1 MVRFI
6 SAPILYCMVSTV
18 LVPISAEAQDFKRS
32 FWLHSALAQATET
45 RQAPF
50 TVSLAPGLN
59 SVIGNAAMA
68 GIGLSVVGAL
78 ALGQTDQVSGAG
90 GSLSQNALPTGD
102 YRDTTQ
108 GAYGT
113 EYRYNANLAQLNVLP
128 LNNYGYDGTGINVAV
143 VDSGIDASHPEFL
156 NSTIRGYDFSNSAT
170 GYGGDPNGHG
180 THVASIIAGDA
191 DGTGMRG
198 VAYDA
203 TLYSYRVDADG
214 DGTFEA
220 LNTDSR
226 TCSGRAPPYH
236 RQHPSLK
243 QQLGH
248 GNSGDVTSYTNS
260 QVRSSYRRSIAAFA
274 DAQAAGTLFVFAAG
288 NSGNSEVS
296 IDAGLPYHAPELV
309 DAWLVVVASDENGVE
324 TGFTNRCGVAA
335 AFCVT
340 APGNRVLA
348 ADAGTTGYVSLSGT
362 SMAAPFVSGLAAALM
377 EKFPNLTPK
386 QIATR
391 IKTTAS
397 LAPLTGF
404 FGETLANDGTAA
416 MEAIFGHGLV
426 DSGAAAAQI
435 GNLTYA
441 LGPDVSRGQDLSQS
455 KLALPAGV
463 GRDLAKQIMADD
475 FVVFDSFDNAMFT
488 VSGSQVFEAAAAG
501 FVPSY
506 GAGSATI
513 DAIGGSVKARRAL
526 HSQPKEQL
534 IFSFLQQGD
543 TPITADYWQGMAALF
558 APQPFVVPAA
568 KLRMSWESRQGSISS
583 LMPFLSFGSGALG
596 QGSDRSLEIGLAS
609 KVRLGG
615 AIDLISSISVG
626 EQAINFGLD
635 DQSDLIGLV
644 KAEFGVNATLNAA
657 NRFFLRYEQSRYS
670 DRAATESDFGMS
682 AARADSWMMG
692 VETQLP
698 EADLTVGVRN
708 DYALSQGTV
717 SLMTPASMLKDGTI
731 LYDHKSYG
739 LDRSVRLRP
748 FVAVQH
754 DTYGGTLN
762 FGARFGSW
770 DRSDLEGV
778 ELSFSRQ
785 F

>member
-78 ALGQTDQVSGAG
+78 ALGQTDQVSGVG

-108 GAYGT
+108 GVYGT
-113 EYRYNANLAQLNVLP
+113 EYSYNANLAQLNVLP
-128 LNNYGYDGTGINVAV
+128 LNNYGYDGTEINVAV

-220 LNTDSR
+220 LNTDS
-226 TCSGRAPPYH
+226 
-236 RQHPSLK
+236 
-243 QQLGH
+243 QLAAVARRH
-248 GNSGDVTSYTNS
+248 ITDNIQVSNNSWGSATPVTANTTS
-260 QVRSSYRRSIAAFA
+260 QVRSIYSRSISAFA

-296 IDAGLPYHAPELV
+296 EEAGLPYHAPELV

-324 TGFTNRCGVAA
+324 TAFTNRCGVAA

-340 APGNRVLA
+340 APGNQVLA

-404 FGETLANDGTAA
+404 FGETLANNGTAA

-426 DSGAAAAQI
+426 GSSAAAAGI
-435 GNLTYA
+435 ANLTYA

-488 VSGSQVFEAAAAG
+488 VSGSQVFGAAAAG

-513 DAIGGSVKARRAL
+513 DATGGSVKARRAL
-526 HSQPKEQL
+526 QSQPKEQL

>member
-170 GYGGDPNGHG
+170 GYGGDRNGHG

-220 LNTDSR
+220 LNTDS
-226 TCSGRAPPYH
+226 
-236 RQHPSLK
+236 
-243 QQLGH
+243 QLAAVARRH
-248 GNSGDVTSYTNS
+248 ITDNIHVSNNSWGSATAVTAYTTS
-260 QVRSSYRRSIAAFA
+260 QMRSIYSRSISAFA

-296 IDAGLPYHAPELV
+296 IDGGLPYHAPELV

-340 APGNRVLA
+340 APGNQVLA

-404 FGETLANDGTAA
+404 FGETLANNGTAA

-513 DAIGGSVKARRAL
+513 DATGGSVKARRAL
-526 HSQPKEQL
+526 QSQPKEQL

>member
-220 LNTDSR
+220 LNTDSQLAAVAR
-226 TCSGRAPPYH
+226 RHITDNIHVSNNSWGSAAP
-236 RQHPSLK
+236 
-243 QQLGH
+243 
-248 GNSGDVTSYTNS
+248 VTAYTNS

-296 IDAGLPYHAPELV
+296 IDGGLPYHAPELV

-340 APGNRVLA
+340 APGNQVLA

-416 MEAIFGHGLV
+416 MEANFGHGLV

-506 GAGSATI
+506 GAGSAII
-513 DAIGGSVKARRAL
+513 DATGGSVKARRAL
-526 HSQPKEQL
+526 QSQPKEQL

-583 LMPFLSFGSGALG
+583 LMPFLSFGSGSLG

>member
-18 LVPISAEAQDFKRS
+18 LVPIRAEAQDFKRS

-108 GAYGT
+108 GVYGT

-170 GYGGDPNGHG
+170 GYGGDRNGHG

-220 LNTDSR
+220 LNADSQLAAVARRHITDNIHVSN
-226 TCSGRAPPYH
+226 
-236 RQHPSLK
+236 
-243 QQLGH
+243 
-248 GNSGDVTSYTNS
+248 NSWGSATAVTAYTTS
-260 QVRSSYRRSIAAFA
+260 QMRSIYSRSISAFA

-296 IDAGLPYHAPELV
+296 IDGGLPYHAPELV

-340 APGNRVLA
+340 APGNQVLA

-404 FGETLANDGTAA
+404 FGETLANNGTAA

-475 FVVFDSFDNAMFT
+475 FVVFGSFDNAMFT

-513 DAIGGSVKARRAL
+513 DAIGGSVKACRAL

-568 KLRMSWESRQGSISS
+568 KLRMSWESRQGSMSS

-615 AIDLISSISVG
+615 AVDLISSISVG

-692 VETQLP
+692 VEAQLP

-708 DYALSQGTV
+708 DYALSQGTM
-717 SLMTPASMLKDGTI
+717 SLMTPASMLKDGTV

>member
-6 SAPILYCMVSTV
+6 SAPFLYCMVSTV

-50 TVSLAPGLN
+50 TVSLAPGLT

-108 GAYGT
+108 GVYGT

-143 VDSGIDASHPEFL
+143 VDSGIDASHPEFR

-170 GYGGDPNGHG
+170 GYGGDRNGHG

-203 TLYSYRVDADG
+203 NLYSYRVDADG

-220 LNTDSR
+220 LNTDS
-226 TCSGRAPPYH
+226 
-236 RQHPSLK
+236 
-243 QQLGH
+243 QLAAVARRH
-248 GNSGDVTSYTNS
+248 ITDNIHVSNNSWGSATAVTANTTS
-260 QVRSSYRRSIAAFA
+260 QVRSIYGRSISAIA

-296 IDAGLPYHAPELV
+296 EEGGLPYHAPELV

-324 TGFTNRCGVAA
+324 TGFTNRCGVAE

-404 FGETLANDGTAA
+404 FGETLANNGTAA

-513 DAIGGSVKARRAL
+513 DATGGSVKARRAL
-526 HSQPKEQL
+526 QSQPKEQL

-558 APQPFVVPAA
+558 APQPFVVPAT
-568 KLRMSWESRQGSISS
+568 KLRMSWESRQGSMSS

-682 AARADSWMMG
+682 AARADSWMLG

-698 EADLTVGVRN
+698 DADLTVGVRN

>member
-32 FWLHSALAQATET
+32 LWLHSALAQATET

-78 ALGQTDQVSGAG
+78 ALGQTDQVSGVG

-108 GAYGT
+108 GVYGT

-128 LNNYGYDGTGINVAV
+128 LNNYGYDGTGINVAL

-203 TLYSYRVDADG
+203 TLYSYRVNADG

-220 LNTDSR
+220 LNTDS
-226 TCSGRAPPYH
+226 
-236 RQHPSLK
+236 
-243 QQLGH
+243 QLAAVARRH
-248 GNSGDVTSYTNS
+248 ITDNIHVSNNSWGSATAVTAYTTS
-260 QVRSSYRRSIAAFA
+260 QMRSIYSRSISAFA

-296 IDAGLPYHAPELV
+296 EEAGLPYHAPELV

-324 TGFTNRCGVAA
+324 TAFTNRCGVAA

-340 APGNRVLA
+340 APGNQVLA

-404 FGETLANDGTAA
+404 FGETLANNGTAA

-488 VSGSQVFEAAAAG
+488 VSGSQVFGAAAAG

-513 DAIGGSVKARRAL
+513 DATGGSVKARRAL
-526 HSQPKEQL
+526 QSQPKEQL

-568 KLRMSWESRQGSISS
+568 KLRMSWESRQGSMSS

-748 FVAVQH
+748 FVAVQD

>member
-220 LNTDSR
+220 LNTDS
-226 TCSGRAPPYH
+226 
-236 RQHPSLK
+236 
-243 QQLGH
+243 QLAAVARRH
-248 GNSGDVTSYTNS
+248 ITDNIHVSNNSWGSATAVTAYTTS
-260 QVRSSYRRSIAAFA
+260 QMRSIYSRSISAFA

-296 IDAGLPYHAPELV
+296 IDGGLPYHAPELV

-340 APGNRVLA
+340 APGNQVLA

-404 FGETLANDGTAA
+404 FGETLANNGTAA

>member
-220 LNTDSR
+220 LNTDS
-226 TCSGRAPPYH
+226 
-236 RQHPSLK
+236 
-243 QQLGH
+243 QLAAVARRH
-248 GNSGDVTSYTNS
+248 ITDNIHVSNNSWGSATAVTAYTTS
-260 QVRSSYRRSIAAFA
+260 QMRSIYSRSISAFA

-296 IDAGLPYHAPELV
+296 EEAGLPYHAPELV

-506 GAGSATI
+506 GAGSAII
-513 DAIGGSVKARRAL
+513 DATGGSVKARRAL
-526 HSQPKEQL
+526 QSQPKEQL

>member
-1 MVRFI
+1 M
-6 SAPILYCMVSTV
+6 
-18 LVPISAEAQDFKRS
+18 
-32 FWLHSALAQATET
+32 
-45 RQAPF
+45 
-50 TVSLAPGLN
+50 SLAPGLN
-59 SVIGNAAMA
+59 SVTGNAAMA
-68 GIGLSVVGAL
+68 GIGLSVAGAL

-128 LNNYGYDGTGINVAV
+128 LNNYGYDGTGTNVAV

-226 TCSGRAPPYH
+226 TAAVARRHITDNIQVSNNSWGR
-236 RQHPSLK
+236 K
-243 QQLGH
+243 
-248 GNSGDVTSYTNS
+248 GDVTSYTNS
-260 QVRSSYRRSIAAFA
+260 QVRSSYRLSIAAFA

-296 IDAGLPYHAPELV
+296 IDDGLPYHAPELV

-340 APGNRVLA
+340 APGNQVLA

-362 SMAAPFVSGLAAALM
+362 SMAAPFLSGLAAALM
-377 EKFPNLTPK
+377 EKFPNLTLK

-506 GAGSATI
+506 GAGSAII
-513 DAIGGSVKARRAL
+513 DATGGSVKARRAL
-526 HSQPKEQL
+526 QSQPKEQL

>member
-32 FWLHSALAQATET
+32 LWLHSALAQATET

-50 TVSLAPGLN
+50 SVSLAPGLN
-59 SVIGNAAMA
+59 SLIGNAAMA

-108 GAYGT
+108 GVYGT

-128 LNNYGYDGTGINVAV
+128 LNNYGYDGTGINVAL
-143 VDSGIDASHPEFL
+143 VDSGIDASHPEFR

-180 THVASIIAGDA
+180 THVASIIAVDA

-226 TCSGRAPPYH
+226 TAAVARRHITDNIQVSNNSWGRKGTVA
-236 RQHPSLK
+236 
-243 QQLGH
+243 
-248 GNSGDVTSYTNS
+248 NYTTS
-260 QVRSSYRRSIAAFA
+260 QVRSSYRSSISAFA

-296 IDAGLPYHAPELV
+296 ISGGLPYHAPELV

-377 EKFPNLTPK
+377 EKFPNLTPA

-397 LAPLTGF
+397 LAPLTGAL
-404 FGETLANDGTAA
+404 GETLANDGTAA

-488 VSGSQVFEAAAAG
+488 VSGSQVFGAAAAG

-513 DAIGGSVKARRAL
+513 DATGGSVKARRAL
-526 HSQPKEQL
+526 QSQPKEQL

-568 KLRMSWESRQGSISS
+568 KLRMSWESRQGSMSS

>member
-198 VAYDA
+198 VANDA

-226 TCSGRAPPYH
+226 TAAVARRHITDNIQVSNNSWGR
-236 RQHPSLK
+236 K
-243 QQLGH
+243 
-248 GNSGDVTSYTNS
+248 GDVTSYTNS
-260 QVRSSYRRSIAAFA
+260 QVRSSYRLSIAAFA

-296 IDAGLPYHAPELV
+296 IDGGLPYHAPELV

-397 LAPLTGF
+397 LAPLKGF

-657 NRFFLRYEQSRYS
+657 
-670 DRAATESDFGMS
+670 TESDFGMS

-717 SLMTPASMLKDGTI
+717 SLMTPASMLKDGAI

-748 FVAVQH
+748 FLAVQH

>member
-220 LNTDSR
+220 LNTDS
-226 TCSGRAPPYH
+226 
-236 RQHPSLK
+236 
-243 QQLGH
+243 QLAAVARRH
-248 GNSGDVTSYTNS
+248 ITDNIHVSNNSWGSATAVTAYTTS
-260 QVRSSYRRSIAAFA
+260 QMRSIYSRSISAFA

-506 GAGSATI
+506 GAGSAII
-513 DAIGGSVKARRAL
+513 DATGGSVKARRAL
-526 HSQPKEQL
+526 QSQPKEQL

>member
-1 MVRFI
+1 MVRFKPTYI
-6 SAPILYCMVSTV
+6 FALIASTAI
-18 LVPISAEAQDFKRS
+18 VPFGAVAQGLEPGVR
-32 FWLHSALAQATET
+32 LQTATGSMA
-45 RQAPF
+45 RQAPV
-50 TVSLAPGLN
+50 TVSFAPGLN
-59 SVIGNAAMA
+59 TVMSNTAVA
-68 GIGLSVVGAL
+68 GLGLSVIGAL
-78 ALGQTDQVSGAG
+78 ALGQTDQVTGSG
-90 GSLSQNALPTGD
+90 GSLSQTALPVGD

-108 GAYGT
+108 GIYGT
-113 EYRYNANLAQLNVLP
+113 EYSYNANLAQLNVLP

-143 VDSGIDASHPEFL
+143 VDSGIDASHPEFR
-156 NSTIRGYDFSNSAT
+156 NSTIYGYDFSNSAT
-170 GYGGDPNGHG
+170 GYGGDQNGHG

-214 DGTFEA
+214 DGVFEA
-220 LNTDSR
+220 MSSNSDFAAVARRHITDGIHVSN
-226 TCSGRAPPYH
+226 
-236 RQHPSLK
+236 
-243 QQLGH
+243 
-248 GNSGDVTSYTNS
+248 NSWGSTSSVTSFTAS
-260 QVRSSYRRSIAAFA
+260 QARSNFRRSISAYD

-288 NSGNSEVS
+288 NSGNTEVS
-296 IDAGLPYHAPELV
+296 IDAGLPYHAPELA

-324 TGFTNRCGVAA
+324 TAFTNRCGVAA

-340 APGNRVLA
+340 APGNNVMA
-348 ADAGTTGYVSLSGT
+348 ADAGTTGYVPLSGT

-377 EKFPNLTPK
+377 EKFPNLTPEK
-386 QIATR
+386 IATR

-397 LAPLTGF
+397 HAPLTGF
-404 FGETLANDGTAA
+404 FGETLANNGTAA

-441 LGPDVSRGQDLSQS
+441 FGPDVSRGQDLSQS
-455 KLALPAGV
+455 KLPLPAGV
-463 GRDLAKQIMADD
+463 GRGLANQIMADK

-488 VSGSQVFEAAAAG
+488 VAGSEVFEAPAAG

-506 GAGSATI
+506 DAGPRKSDAT
-513 DAIGGSVKARRAL
+513 DGSVKARRIAQR
-526 HSQPKEQL
+526 HPKEQL
-534 IFSFLQQGD
+534 IFSFLPQGD
-543 TPITADYWQGMAALF
+543 TPITADYWQGVAALF

-568 KLRMSWESRQGSISS
+568 KLRMSWESHQGSSTS
-583 LMPFLSFGSGALG
+583 LTPFLSFGSGALE
-596 QGSDRSLEIGLAS
+596 QGSDRSIEIGFAS
-609 KVRLGG
+609 KVRFGS
-615 AIDLISSISVG
+615 AVDLISSISVG

-635 DQSDLIGLV
+635 DQRDLVGIVKSELGL
-644 KAEFGVNATLNAA
+644 NATLNAD

-670 DRAATESDFGMS
+670 DRAATDSDFDIS

-698 EADLTVGVRN
+698 EADLTIGVRN
-708 DYALSQGTV
+708 DYALSGGAV
-717 SLMTPASMLKDGTI
+717 SLMTPGTMLKDGTI

-739 LDRSVRLRP
+739 LNRSVRLRP
-748 FVAVQH
+748 FVAMQH
-754 DTYGGTLN
+754 DTYAGTLN
-762 FGARFGSW
+762 FGASFGSW
-770 DRSDLEGV
+770 DRSDLEAL

>member
-220 LNTDSR
+220 LNTDS
-226 TCSGRAPPYH
+226 
-236 RQHPSLK
+236 
-243 QQLGH
+243 QLAAVARRH
-248 GNSGDVTSYTNS
+248 ITDNIHVSNNSWGSATAVTAYTTS
-260 QVRSSYRRSIAAFA
+260 QMRSIYSRSISAFA

-296 IDAGLPYHAPELV
+296 IDGGLPYHAPELV

-348 ADAGTTGYVSLSGT
+348 AVAGTTGYVALSDT
-362 SMAAPFVSGLAAALM
+362 SMAAPFVSGLAAVLM

-386 QIATR
+386 QIATW

-404 FGETLANDGTAA
+404 FGETLANNGTAA

-506 GAGSATI
+506 GAGSAII
-513 DAIGGSVKARRAL
+513 DATGGSVKARRAL
-526 HSQPKEQL
+526 QSQPKEQL

>member
-6 SAPILYCMVSTV
+6 SAPILSCMVSTV

-32 FWLHSALAQATET
+32 FWLHSALVQATET

-78 ALGQTDQVSGAG
+78 ALGQTDQVSGVG

-203 TLYSYRVDADG
+203 TFYSYRVDADG

-226 TCSGRAPPYH
+226 TAAVARRHITDNIQVSNNSWGR
-236 RQHPSLK
+236 K
-243 QQLGH
+243 
-248 GNSGDVTSYTNS
+248 GDVTSYTNS
-260 QVRSSYRRSIAAFA
+260 QVRSSYRLSIAAFA

-296 IDAGLPYHAPELV
+296 IDDGLPYHAPELV

-348 ADAGTTGYVSLSGT
+348 ADAGTTGYVALSGT

-441 LGPDVSRGQDLSQS
+441 LRPDVSRGQDLSQS
-455 KLALPAGV
+455 KLAL
-463 GRDLAKQIMADD
+463 
-475 FVVFDSFDNAMFT
+475 
-488 VSGSQVFEAAAAG
+488 
-501 FVPSY
+501 
-506 GAGSATI
+506 
-513 DAIGGSVKARRAL
+513 
-526 HSQPKEQL
+526 
-534 IFSFLQQGD
+534 
-543 TPITADYWQGMAALF
+543 
-558 APQPFVVPAA
+558 PAA

-698 EADLTVGVRN
+698 EVDLTVGVRN

>member
-32 FWLHSALAQATET
+32 LWLHSALAQATET

-50 TVSLAPGLN
+50 SVSLAPGLN
-59 SVIGNAAMA
+59 SLIGNAAMA

-108 GAYGT
+108 GVYGT

-128 LNNYGYDGTGINVAV
+128 LNNYGYDGTGINVAL
-143 VDSGIDASHPEFL
+143 VDSGIDASHPEFR

-203 TLYSYRVDADG
+203 TLYSYRVNADG

-220 LNTDSR
+220 LNTDS
-226 TCSGRAPPYH
+226 
-236 RQHPSLK
+236 
-243 QQLGH
+243 QLAAVARRH
-248 GNSGDVTSYTNS
+248 ITDNIHVSNNSWGSSTAVTAYTTS
-260 QVRSSYRRSIAAFA
+260 QMRSICSRSISAFA

-296 IDAGLPYHAPELV
+296 EEAGLPYHAPELV

-340 APGNRVLA
+340 APGNQVLA
-348 ADAGTTGYVSLSGT
+348 ADAGTTGYVSLSGK

-404 FGETLANDGTAA
+404 FGETLANNGTAA

-488 VSGSQVFEAAAAG
+488 VSGSQVFGAAAAG

-513 DAIGGSVKARRAL
+513 DATGGSVKARRAL
-526 HSQPKEQL
+526 QSQPKEQL

-568 KLRMSWESRQGSISS
+568 KLRMSWESRQGSMSS

>member
-1 MVRFI
+1 M
-6 SAPILYCMVSTV
+6 
-18 LVPISAEAQDFKRS
+18 
-32 FWLHSALAQATET
+32 
-45 RQAPF
+45 
-50 TVSLAPGLN
+50 
-59 SVIGNAAMA
+59 
-68 GIGLSVVGAL
+68 
-78 ALGQTDQVSGAG
+78 
-90 GSLSQNALPTGD
+90 
-102 YRDTTQ
+102 
-108 GAYGT
+108 
-113 EYRYNANLAQLNVLP
+113 
-128 LNNYGYDGTGINVAV
+128 
-143 VDSGIDASHPEFL
+143 
-156 NSTIRGYDFSNSAT
+156 
-170 GYGGDPNGHG
+170 
-180 THVASIIAGDA
+180 
-191 DGTGMRG
+191 
-198 VAYDA
+198 
-203 TLYSYRVDADG
+203 
-214 DGTFEA
+214 
-220 LNTDSR
+220 
-226 TCSGRAPPYH
+226 
-236 RQHPSLK
+236 
-243 QQLGH
+243 
-248 GNSGDVTSYTNS
+248 
-260 QVRSSYRRSIAAFA
+260 
-274 DAQAAGTLFVFAAG
+274 
-288 NSGNSEVS
+288 
-296 IDAGLPYHAPELV
+296 
-309 DAWLVVVASDENGVE
+309 VVASDENGVE

-348 ADAGTTGYVSLSGT
+348 ADAGTTGYVALSGT

-386 QIATR
+386 QIATW

-506 GAGSATI
+506 GAGSAII
-513 DAIGGSVKARRAL
+513 DATGGSVKARRAL
-526 HSQPKEQL
+526 QSQPKEQL

-626 EQAINFGLD
+626 EQTINFGLD

>member
-32 FWLHSALAQATET
+32 LWLHSALAQATET

-50 TVSLAPGLN
+50 SVSLAPGLN

-108 GAYGT
+108 GVYGT

-220 LNTDSR
+220 LNTDS
-226 TCSGRAPPYH
+226 
-236 RQHPSLK
+236 
-243 QQLGH
+243 QLAAVARRH
-248 GNSGDVTSYTNS
+248 ITDNIHVSNNSWGSATAVTAYTTS
-260 QVRSSYRRSIAAFA
+260 QMRSIYSRSISAFA

-296 IDAGLPYHAPELV
+296 EEAGLPYHAPELV

-377 EKFPNLTPK
+377 EKFPNLTPA

-397 LAPLTGF
+397 LAPLTGAL
-404 FGETLANDGTAA
+404 GETLANDGTAA

-513 DAIGGSVKARRAL
+513 DATGGSVKARRAL
-526 HSQPKEQL
+526 QSQPKEQL

-568 KLRMSWESRQGSISS
+568 KLRMSWESRQGSMSS

>member
-6 SAPILYCMVSTV
+6 SAPILYCMISTV
-18 LVPISAEAQDFKRS
+18 LVPIGAEAQDFKRS
-32 FWLHSALAQATET
+32 LWLHSALAQATET

-78 ALGQTDQVSGAG
+78 ALGQTDQVSGVG

-108 GAYGT
+108 GVYGT
-113 EYRYNANLAQLNVLP
+113 EYSYNANLAQLNVLP

-203 TLYSYRVDADG
+203 TLYSYRVNADG

-220 LNTDSR
+220 LNTDS
-226 TCSGRAPPYH
+226 
-236 RQHPSLK
+236 
-243 QQLGH
+243 QLAAVARRH
-248 GNSGDVTSYTNS
+248 ITDNIQVSNNSWGSATPVTANTTS
-260 QVRSSYRRSIAAFA
+260 QVRSIYSRSISAFA

-296 IDAGLPYHAPELV
+296 EEAGLPYHAPELV

-324 TGFTNRCGVAA
+324 TAFTNRCGVAA

-348 ADAGTTGYVSLSGT
+348 ADAGTTGYVSLIGT

-377 EKFPNLTPK
+377 EKFPNLTPA

-397 LAPLTGF
+397 LAPLTGAL
-404 FGETLANDGTAA
+404 GETLANDGTAA

-513 DAIGGSVKARRAL
+513 DATGGSVKARRAL
-526 HSQPKEQL
+526 QSQPKEQL

-568 KLRMSWESRQGSISS
+568 KLRMSWESRQGSMSS

>member
-6 SAPILYCMVSTV
+6 SAPILYCMISTV
-18 LVPISAEAQDFKRS
+18 LVPIGAEAQDFKRS
-32 FWLHSALAQATET
+32 LWLHSALAQATET

-108 GAYGT
+108 GVYGT

-128 LNNYGYDGTGINVAV
+128 LNNYGYDGTEINVAV

-203 TLYSYRVDADG
+203 TLYSYRVNADG

-220 LNTDSR
+220 LNTDS
-226 TCSGRAPPYH
+226 
-236 RQHPSLK
+236 
-243 QQLGH
+243 QLAAVARRH
-248 GNSGDVTSYTNS
+248 ITDNIQVSNNSWGSATPVTANTTS
-260 QVRSSYRRSIAAFA
+260 QVRSIYSRSISAFA

-296 IDAGLPYHAPELV
+296 EEAGLPYHAPELV

-324 TGFTNRCGVAA
+324 TAFTNRCGVAA

-340 APGNRVLA
+340 APGNQVLA

-377 EKFPNLTPK
+377 EKFPNLTPA

-397 LAPLTGF
+397 LAPLTGAL
-404 FGETLANDGTAA
+404 GETLANDGTAA

-488 VSGSQVFEAAAAG
+488 VSGSQVFEAAAVG

-526 HSQPKEQL
+526 QSQPKEQL

-568 KLRMSWESRQGSISS
+568 KLRMSWESRQGSMSS

-698 EADLTVGVRN
+698 DADLTVGVRN

>member
-6 SAPILYCMVSTV
+6 SAPILYCMVFTV
-18 LVPISAEAQDFKRS
+18 LVPISAEAQYFKRS
-32 FWLHSALAQATET
+32 FWLHSALVQATET

-78 ALGQTDQVSGAG
+78 ALGQTDQVSGVG
-90 GSLSQNALPTGD
+90 GGLSQNALPTGD

-220 LNTDSR
+220 LNTDSQLAAVAR
-226 TCSGRAPPYH
+226 RHITDNIQVSNNSWGR
-236 RQHPSLK
+236 K
-243 QQLGH
+243 GT
-248 GNSGDVTSYTNS
+248 VTNYTTS
-260 QVRSSYRRSIAAFA
+260 QVRSSYRSSISAFA

-296 IDAGLPYHAPELV
+296 ISGGLPYHAPELV

-340 APGNRVLA
+340 APGNQVLA

-377 EKFPNLTPK
+377 EKFPNLTPA

-397 LAPLTGF
+397 LAPLTGAL
-404 FGETLANDGTAA
+404 GETLANDGTAA

-488 VSGSQVFEAAAAG
+488 VSGSQVFGAAAAG

-513 DAIGGSVKARRAL
+513 DATGGSVKARRAL
-526 HSQPKEQL
+526 QSQPKEQL

-657 NRFFLRYEQSRYS
+657 NRFFWRYEQSRYS

>member
-6 SAPILYCMVSTV
+6 SAPILYSMVSTV

-45 RQAPF
+45 RKAPF

-220 LNTDSR
+220 LNTDS
-226 TCSGRAPPYH
+226 
-236 RQHPSLK
+236 
-243 QQLGH
+243 QLAAVARRH
-248 GNSGDVTSYTNS
+248 ITDNIHVSNNSWGSATAVTAYTTS
-260 QVRSSYRRSIAAFA
+260 QMRSIYSRSISAFA

-296 IDAGLPYHAPELV
+296 EEAGLPYHAPELV

-340 APGNRVLA
+340 APGNQVLA

-397 LAPLTGF
+397 LAPLKGF

-513 DAIGGSVKARRAL
+513 DATGGSVKARRAL
-526 HSQPKEQL
+526 QSQPKEQL

-626 EQAINFGLD
+626 EQAINFGLA

>member
-6 SAPILYCMVSTV
+6 SAPILYCMISTV
-18 LVPISAEAQDFKRS
+18 LVPIGAEAQDFKRS
-32 FWLHSALAQATET
+32 LWLHSALAQATET

-78 ALGQTDQVSGAG
+78 ALGQTDQVSGVG

-108 GAYGT
+108 GVYGT
-113 EYRYNANLAQLNVLP
+113 EYSYNANLAQLNVLP

-203 TLYSYRVDADG
+203 TLYSYRVNADG

-220 LNTDSR
+220 LNTDS
-226 TCSGRAPPYH
+226 
-236 RQHPSLK
+236 
-243 QQLGH
+243 QLAAVARRH
-248 GNSGDVTSYTNS
+248 ITDNIQVSNNSWGSATPVTANTTS
-260 QVRSSYRRSIAAFA
+260 QVRSIYSRSISAFA

-296 IDAGLPYHAPELV
+296 EEAGLPYHAPELV

-324 TGFTNRCGVAA
+324 IGFTNRCGVAA

-348 ADAGTTGYVSLSGT
+348 ADAGTTGYVSLIGT
-362 SMAAPFVSGLAAALM
+362 SMAAPFVSGLAAALR
-377 EKFPNLTPK
+377 EKFPNLTPA

-397 LAPLTGF
+397 LAPLTGAL
-404 FGETLANDGTAA
+404 GETLANDGTAA

-526 HSQPKEQL
+526 QSQPKEQL

-568 KLRMSWESRQGSISS
+568 KLRMSWESRQGSMSS

-609 KVRLGG
+609 KVRLGE
-615 AIDLISSISVG
+615 AVDLISSISVG

-778 ELSFSRQ
+778 ELIFSRQ

>member
-220 LNTDSR
+220 LNTDS
-226 TCSGRAPPYH
+226 
-236 RQHPSLK
+236 
-243 QQLGH
+243 QLAAVARRH
-248 GNSGDVTSYTNS
+248 ITDNIHVSNNSWGSATAVTAYTTS
-260 QVRSSYRRSIAAFA
+260 QMRSIYSRSISAFA

-296 IDAGLPYHAPELV
+296 IDGGLPYHAPELV

-348 ADAGTTGYVSLSGT
+348 ADAGTTGYVALSGT

-506 GAGSATI
+506 GAGSAII
-513 DAIGGSVKARRAL
+513 DATGGSVKARRAL
-526 HSQPKEQL
+526 QSQPKEQL

>member
-1 MVRFI
+1 M
-6 SAPILYCMVSTV
+6 
-18 LVPISAEAQDFKRS
+18 
-32 FWLHSALAQATET
+32 
-45 RQAPF
+45 
-50 TVSLAPGLN
+50 SLAPGLN

-170 GYGGDPNGHG
+170 GYGGDPNWHG

-226 TCSGRAPPYH
+226 TAAVARRHITDNIQVSNNSWGR
-236 RQHPSLK
+236 K
-243 QQLGH
+243 
-248 GNSGDVTSYTNS
+248 GDVTSYTNS
-260 QVRSSYRRSIAAFA
+260 QVRSSYRLSIAAFA

-296 IDAGLPYHAPELV
+296 IDDGLPYHAPELV

-348 ADAGTTGYVSLSGT
+348 AGAGTTGYVALSGT

-506 GAGSATI
+506 GAGSAII
-513 DAIGGSVKARRAL
+513 DATGGSVKARRAL
-526 HSQPKEQL
+526 QSQPKEQL

>member
-32 FWLHSALAQATET
+32 LWLHSALAQATET

-78 ALGQTDQVSGAG
+78 ALGQTDQVSGVG

-108 GAYGT
+108 GVYGT

-128 LNNYGYDGTGINVAV
+128 LNNYGYDGTGINVAL

-220 LNTDSR
+220 LNTDS
-226 TCSGRAPPYH
+226 
-236 RQHPSLK
+236 
-243 QQLGH
+243 QLAAVARRH
-248 GNSGDVTSYTNS
+248 ITDNIQVSNNSWGSATPVTANTTS
-260 QVRSSYRRSIAAFA
+260 QVRSIYSRSISAFA

-296 IDAGLPYHAPELV
+296 EEAGLPYHAPELV

-348 ADAGTTGYVSLSGT
+348 ADAGTTGYVSLIGT

-377 EKFPNLTPK
+377 EKFPNLTPA

-397 LAPLTGF
+397 LAPLTGAL
-404 FGETLANDGTAA
+404 GETLANDGTAA
-416 MEAIFGHGLV
+416 MEAILGHGLV

-488 VSGSQVFEAAAAG
+488 VSGSQVFGAAAAG

-526 HSQPKEQL
+526 QSQPKEQL

-568 KLRMSWESRQGSISS
+568 KLRMSWESRQGSMSS
-583 LMPFLSFGSGALG
+583 LMLFLSFGSSALG

-609 KVRLGG
+609 KVRLGE
-615 AIDLISSISVG
+615 AVDLISSISVG

-698 EADLTVGVRN
+698 DADLTVGVRN